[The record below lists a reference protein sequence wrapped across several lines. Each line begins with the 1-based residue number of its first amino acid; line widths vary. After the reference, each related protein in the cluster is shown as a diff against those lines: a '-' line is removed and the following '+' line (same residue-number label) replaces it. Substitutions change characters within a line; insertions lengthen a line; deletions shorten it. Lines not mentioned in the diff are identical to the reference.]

1 MRALT
6 MALLLAAALPGQSAR
21 PTRQEMAAMERA
33 LDRRLA
39 RLSLEQPVEVLGLT
53 RGVYVEGF
61 GAVFSAEINLAPAP
75 GISPF
80 RPSLSKEDVA
90 RVRELKLKRL
100 PQIRGLMQELLLAA
114 AQSLDRLPANEQVV
128 LALMLWSHPWEDM
141 TGLPRLI
148 QMQGRRGALLEV
160 ALDRQPRSALGQ
172 IVRVREE

>member
-1 MRALT
+1 M
-6 MALLLAAALPGQSAR
+6 MALALAASLPGQNAR
-21 PTRQEMAAMERA
+21 PTRHDMAAMERA
-33 LDRRLA
+33 LDQRLA
-39 RLSLEQPVEVLGLT
+39 RLSLEQPAEVLGLT

-61 GAVFSAEINLAPAP
+61 GAVFSAEVNLAPAA
-75 GISPF
+75 GVSPF

-128 LALMLWSHPWEDM
+128 LALMLWSHPWED
-141 TGLPRLI
+141 TSGLPRLI
-148 QMQGRRGALLEV
+148 QMQGQKAALLEV
-160 ALDRQPRSALGQ
+160 ALNRQPRSALAQ